1 MEAIE
6 LSRNNWIFII
16 LAVMLFSFFS
26 CTKDELETQDS
37 FSPEIQNLDQLNEET
52 APTDYRR

>member
-16 LAVMLFSFFS
+16 LAVMLFSLLS
-26 CTKDELETQDS
+26 CTKDELETQES
-37 FSPEIQNLDQLNEET
+37 FSPEIQNLGDGNELTE
-52 APTDYRR
+52 PTEFHR

>member
-16 LAVMLFSFFS
+16 LAVMLFTFVS
-26 CTKDELETQDS
+26 CTKDDLASDADY
-37 FSPEIQNLDQLNEET
+37 SPETIQIDNNLERPERNHFDQ
-52 APTDYRR
+52 

>member
-16 LAVMLFSFFS
+16 LAVMLFTFVS
-26 CTKDELETQDS
+26 CTKDELASQEDY
-37 FSPEIQNLDQLNEET
+37 SPEILNIDNANEHPE
-52 APTDYRR
+52 PTDFNQ

>member
-16 LAVMLFSFFS
+16 LAVMLFTFVS
-26 CTKDELETQDS
+26 CSKDELETQDS
-37 FSPEIQNLDQLNEET
+37 FSPEIQNLDQLNEQTE
-52 APTDYRR
+52 PTDFHR

>member
-16 LAVMLFSFFS
+16 LAVMLFSFVS
-26 CTKDELETQDS
+26 CTKDDLPSEPDYSLETIQLDNAS
-37 FSPEIQNLDQLNEET
+37 ESPEHIRKDQ
-52 APTDYRR
+52 

>member
-16 LAVMLFSFFS
+16 LAVMLFTFVS

-37 FSPEIQNLDQLNEET
+37 FSPEIQNLDQINEQTE
-52 APTDYRR
+52 PTDFHR

>member
-16 LAVMLFSFFS
+16 LAVMLFTFVS
-26 CTKDELETQDS
+26 CSKDELEPQES
-37 FSPEIQNLDQLNEET
+37 FSPEIQNLDQIEVPTE
-52 APTDYRR
+52 PTDFHR